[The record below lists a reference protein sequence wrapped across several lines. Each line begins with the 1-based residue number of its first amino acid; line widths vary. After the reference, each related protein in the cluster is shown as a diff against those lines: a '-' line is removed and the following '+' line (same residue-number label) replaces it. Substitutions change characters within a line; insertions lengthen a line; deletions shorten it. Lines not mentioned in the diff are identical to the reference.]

1 MVILKLRNLRWIRG
15 CHRGRVAAILA
26 VSCAVLPLAIGC
38 GGPRMTTPSVD
49 PATLSDVAFQAYL
62 AELDVVTVDEACR
75 AMLIL
80 ADGED
85 TSRTF
90 EERKRKL
97 ESRGILRAEWGLQP
111 EHVIDAGSLSYMVCQ
126 ICRIRGGV
134 NLNVFGRLGL
144 GDRRYALRELM
155 YHGLLDDRVDYQ
167 YMTGAAVVSVLA
179 KADAL
184 MEKRGLYETQIIQL
198 DDATDRDQFG
208 NLIVPA
214 AP

>member
-1 MVILKLRNLRWIRG
+1 MVLLVALLAAAG
-15 CHRGRVAAILA
+15 CA
-26 VSCAVLPLAIGC
+26 
-38 GGPRMTTPSVD
+38 GPRVTAPRVD

-62 AELDVVTVDEACR
+62 AEADLVTVDEACR

-85 TSRTF
+85 TAKAW
-90 EERKRKL
+90 EERQQRL
-97 ESRGILRAEWGLQP
+97 ESRGILRSEWQLEPQN
-111 EHVIDAGSLSYMVCQ
+111 VIDAGSLSYMVCR

-134 NLNVFGRLGL
+134 NLNTLGRLGL
-144 GDRRYALRELM
+144 ADRRYALRELI

-184 MEKRGLYETQIIQL
+184 MEKRGLYETEMIEL
-198 DDATDRDQFG
+198 DDDADRDESG
-208 NLIVPA
+208 NLIVPHL
-214 AP
+214 P